1 MGDSRAVL
9 GRKGFVRWEA
19 VQLTVD
25 HKPDIPSEAARIRS
39 CGGRVSQSG
48 SSGPMRVW
56 MAEKNA
62 PGLAMSRSLGD
73 SMIHSFGVSSDPDIF
88 ERNLSENDEFIVIGS
103 DGLFEFL
110 SNQDVV
116 TIVGDHVG
124 DAKAAC
130 EELIATSRSRWAR
143 VISK

>member
-1 MGDSRAVL
+1 MLVIGTQFRQNSRSTLLHGLARSREKKANHMGHNRETYKGGSRA
-9 GRKGFVRWEA
+9 RM
-19 VQLTVD
+19 
-25 HKPDIPSEAARIRS
+25 P
-39 CGGRVSQSG
+39 
-48 SSGPMRVW
+48 
-56 MAEKNA
+56 
-62 PGLAMSRSLGD
+62 GD